1 MQGPIRWTNV
11 PANLQLE
18 YTLWGTIPVYDWYI
32 EETENPQINWTVPYV
47 ADFIDRFT
55 PTKIAKSEHGKEP
68 YENASIWHTYAF
80 NKYPVAGKRVA
91 VIGSLTPWLEAIAL
105 NCGAATPITTV
116 EYNVP
121 VCADSRIRTISYDDF
136 SKSTEKYDAIITY
149 SSIEHSG
156 LGRYGDPLN
165 PAGDIE
171 TMRHISDRLET
182 GGHLFIGFPV
192 GRDAIV
198 WNAHRLYGPR
208 LYERLLSAGNFDEL
222 EWIGT
227 EKNFIHTCPPANNG
241 PNPLIVLR
249 KRAQA
254 PLIQYF

>member
-1 MQGPIRWTNV
+1 MQGPINWTNV
-11 PANLQLE
+11 PIKLQLE
-18 YTLWGTIPVYDWYI
+18 YTLGNTIPVYDWYI
-32 EETENPQINWTVPYV
+32 EETNNPEINWTATFV
-47 ADFIDRFT
+47 ADFLERFT
-55 PTKIAKSEHGKEP
+55 PAKIAKGEHGKEA
-68 YENASIWHTYAF
+68 YDSASLWHTYAF
-80 NKYPVAGKRVA
+80 NKYSIAGKRVA

-105 NCGAATPITTV
+105 NCGAAAPVTTV

-171 TMRHISDRLET
+171 TMRHISDRLEA

-208 LYERLLSAGNFDEL
+208 LYERLLAAGNFDEL
-222 EWIGT
+222 EWIGV
-227 EKNFIHTCPPANNG
+227 EKNFINTCPVSNNG

-249 KRAQA
+249 KRYQA